1 MSNNQ
6 NLNPYQIA
14 VSQINNVAALA
25 GIDQNTINILEKPQQ
40 IITVEIPVKMDSG
53 EVKVF
58 TGFRSQHNNAKGPY
72 KGGIRFHPEVSLE
85 EVKALSMWMS
95 IKCAVL
101 DLPLGGGKGGIIV
114 NPKELS
120 EAELERL
127 SRGYIQKIH
136 KFIGP
141 DQDIP
146 APDVYTNFQI
156 MSWMRD
162 EYEKINN
169 NQYAGGVI
177 TGKPLALGGSKG
189 RARATAQGGFFVL
202 KETIKQLGLEDQKL
216 TVAIQGF
223 GNAGSEFAKFC
234 FDDKTNQ
241 FKIVAVTDSRTVAK
255 NQDGIQVDKLM
266 DFKLKNKNLLDSSNQ
281 SFEAKNQPEYSVLEE
296 DVDILVL
303 AALEGVVTEK
313 NADKIKAKIIVELA
327 NGPVV
332 PAADEILFKK
342 NIVVLPD
349 ILANAGGV
357 TVSYFEQVQNASNF
371 YWEEEEV
378 VAKLEK
384 RMVKSFNQVW
394 QIAQEKKIDNR
405 KAAYILAVTRI
416 AEAMKFRGWI

>member
-1 MSNNQ
+1 MSK
-6 NLNPYQIA
+6 NPYQIA
-14 VSQINNVAALA
+14 VSQINNVADLA
-25 GIDQNTINILEKPQQ
+25 DLDQNIVNILEKPQQ
-40 IITVEIPVKMDSG
+40 IITVSIPVKMDNG
-53 EVKVF
+53 ETKVF

-72 KGGIRFHPEVSLE
+72 KGGIRFHPEVSLA

-120 EAELERL
+120 QSELEKL

-141 DQDIP
+141 EQDIP
-146 APDVYTNFQI
+146 APDVYTNSQI

-162 EYEKINN
+162 EYEKLNG

-177 TGKPLALGGSKG
+177 TGKPLELGGSKG

-202 KETIKQLGLEDQKL
+202 KETIKQLGLENQKL
-216 TVAIQGF
+216 TVAVQGF

-234 FDDKTNQ
+234 FDDESKQ
-241 FKIVAVTDSRTVAK
+241 FKIVATSDSRTVAK
-255 NQDGIQVDKLM
+255 NQDGIEVNNLIQSKLEKGNLM
-266 DFKLKNKNLLDSSNQ
+266 DSANDSFESKNKED
-281 SFEAKNQPEYSVLEE
+281 YSILEE
-296 DVDILVL
+296 EVDILVL
-303 AALEGVVTEK
+303 AALEGVITEE

-327 NGPVV
+327 NGPVT
-332 PAADEILFKK
+332 PEADEVLFAKG
-342 NIVVLPD
+342 ITVLPD

-357 TVSYFEQVQNASNF
+357 TVSYFEQVQNASNY
-371 YWEEEEV
+371 YWEEDEV

-384 RMVKSFNQVW
+384 KMIKSFDEVW
-394 QIAQEKKIDNR
+394 QIAQEKKVDNR
-405 KAAYILAVTRI
+405 KAAYILAMTRI
-416 AEAMKFRGWI
+416 ATAMKFRGWD

>member
-146 APDVYTNFQI
+146 APDVYTNSQI